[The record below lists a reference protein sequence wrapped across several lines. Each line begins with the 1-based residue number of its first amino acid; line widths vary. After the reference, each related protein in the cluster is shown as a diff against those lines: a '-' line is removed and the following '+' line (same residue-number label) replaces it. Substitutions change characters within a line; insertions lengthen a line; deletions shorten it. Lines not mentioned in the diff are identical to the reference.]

1 MDKETAER
9 ILTDSGA
16 LRDDR
21 KDELCGKAVWAG
33 WSPGAQTIALDGLF
47 TPDQLEPLVGKS
59 CGDCPFWI
67 PDLDLCKRTPLDRGQ
82 CDIDVER
89 PKRTHVRR
97 AICERA
103 KQYFPNT

>member
-1 MDKETAER
+1 MSATHDENRRYQMEKSKTA
-9 ILTDSGA
+9 SGTTA
-16 LRDDR
+16 ARR
-21 KDELCGKAVWAG
+21 CVSA
-33 WSPGAQTIALDGLF
+33 
-47 TPDQLEPLVGKS
+47 LVGKT

-67 PDLDLCKRTPLDRGQ
+67 PDLDLCNRTSQDRGR

-103 KQYFPNT
+103 KQYFPNTCREAREV

>member
-1 MDKETAER
+1 MGKSKRVVER
-9 ILTDSGA
+9 
-16 LRDDR
+16 R
-21 KDELCGKAVWAG
+21 V
-33 WSPGAQTIALDGLF
+33 
-47 TPDQLEPLVGKS
+47 EPLVGKS

-67 PDLDLCKRTPLDRGQ
+67 PDIDLCKCTPLDRGQ

-103 KQYFPNT
+103 KQYFPNPTVHDPARSAAEGR